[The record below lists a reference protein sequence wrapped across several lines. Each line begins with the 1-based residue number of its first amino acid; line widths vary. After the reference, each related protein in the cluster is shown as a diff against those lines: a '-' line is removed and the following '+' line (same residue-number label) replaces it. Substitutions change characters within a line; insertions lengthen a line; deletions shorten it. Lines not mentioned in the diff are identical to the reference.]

1 MPRRER
7 ASSPKQ
13 RQRRGKDDERERE
26 SQGENGAVHATG
38 GVVATWRTRCELT
51 SRTNGDVQTP
61 RVGTRGITGEP
72 LPTDAVSI
80 RFLNRL
86 KLDLW
91 LRLSPN
97 LIDGFAS

>member
-38 GVVATWRTRCELT
+38 GVVATWRTRWVLT
-51 SRTNGDVQTP
+51 SGTNGDIRMP
-61 RVGTRGITGEP
+61 RVRTRSVTGE
-72 LPTDAVSI
+72 LLLTDAASI
-80 RFLNRL
+80 SF
-86 KLDLW
+86 
-91 LRLSPN
+91 
-97 LIDGFAS
+97 